1 MAATQRRRV
10 HDTVVMKVLGAT
22 RRRILEAFIYEFTFL
37 GIITAIAAIMVGS
50 VAAWLVVTEVMNLQW
65 TFPFSVAAITAFGA
79 VALTLALGLAG
90 TLGAL
95 RQRPLSLLRNE

>member
-1 MAATQRRRV
+1 
-10 HDTVVMKVLGAT
+10 
-22 RRRILEAFIYEFTFL
+22 
-37 GIITAIAAIMVGS
+37 
-50 VAAWLVVTEVMNLQW
+50 
-65 TFPFSVAAITAFGA
+65 